1 MTHLL
6 WRAPLLILLFGGCR
20 DRPAI
25 PGITLAAAR
34 APPSGSADSLLA
46 SGEARYWK
54 SEFDSAGTA
63 FTAALRAARAGSDRP
78 AEARALT
85 WLGLAAWRSGRYA
98 DARRDGE
105 AAIAL
110 KHRLGYRE
118 ELARSYNALGL
129 LAWNEGRLFDARA
142 LLDSAVAVARTMND
156 REGAGKAAGNLALV
170 QVELGEFASARLG
183 FQAMLESGRAKG
195 DARVQGNALTNLAML
210 DVRVGN
216 PSAAIPRLQEA
227 RHLFRSADYPT
238 GEQAAVGQLATAYQG
253 LGALQPAFA
262 ALDTALQLSR
272 RYGLQREVA
281 ANLEVLAQLHQEV
294 GENRRALGLYADAQT
309 INAALG
315 LQVEQG
321 SDLRSQAEIY
331 VDLGQGASAGRSAR
345 QALEVHRTAGATFE
359 ELDDLLLL
367 AEIAGT
373 EADTAAARQDLN
385 SAHELASHLDARTA
399 RVDVALAE
407 AREAERR
414 GRPDRVLATLDAAR
428 RDLTAGGYGV
438 DWKVYDLRAGA
449 ELALNRLQAAAAAAR
464 RAVDAVERGRAGLVS
479 ASERTG
485 YLAGRARAYARLLDI
500 LVRLGRLDDAFGVA
514 DAMRGRA
521 LLEYLTESGRGDGSS
536 AELRRL
542 TEPDTLLQHIGAL
555 ESALTTL
562 ERQRADSVGSAFGEA
577 RAQLERELTA
587 ARDVYEALAVRTP
600 SGERSG
606 LALLGAEPTH
616 ARVVQAALAGDEALL
631 AYVVAS
637 DQAHLFV
644 VRGDGIRHVALPVTA
659 ELLTARVRLARDL
672 LGKPGTGAP
681 PPMLDALHD
690 LLVAPA
696 LRAGALRGVRRLV
709 IVPHGALTY
718 LPFGALRNA
727 GTGRYLAQ
735 DFVVSVLPSGGA
747 LPALRGRSP
756 GAFHGSSGVALAPTP
771 IGLPASRAEVEA
783 FRLAV
788 PGATLEIGDSATE
801 PAARRALET
810 AAIVHLASHAAMNAT
825 NPLFSRIELASGSGG
840 STEDDGRL
848 EVHELLD
855 LAVQSPLVFL
865 SGCETGVGDAWTTS
879 YRAGEDYATLGLAL
893 LYAGAGSVV
902 ATLWRIDDR
911 SAAALAARFY
921 EHLRTMP
928 TADALAQAQRDLL
941 DDARFAGPYNWAGY
955 ELLGAPGATATGRD

>member
-1 MTHLL
+1 V
-6 WRAPLLILLFGGCR
+6 
-20 DRPAI
+20 
-25 PGITLAAAR
+25 
-34 APPSGSADSLLA
+34 
-46 SGEARYWK
+46 
-54 SEFDSAGTA
+54 
-63 FTAALRAARAGSDRP
+63 FTAALRAARVGGDRP

-85 WLGLAAWRSGRYA
+85 WLGLTAWRTGRYA

-105 AAIAL
+105 AALAL

-142 LLDSAVAVARTMND
+142 FLDSAAGAARTMND
-156 REGAGKAAGNLALV
+156 RDGAGKAAGNLALV
-170 QVELGEFASARLG
+170 QVELGEFPAARRG

-210 DVRVGN
+210 DIRVGD
-216 PSAAIPRLQEA
+216 PAAAIPRLQDA
-227 RHLFRSADYPT
+227 RRLFRSADYPA
-238 GEQAAVGQLATAYQG
+238 GEQAAVGQLATAYQA
-253 LGALQPAFA
+253 LGALQSAFA

-272 RYGLQREVA
+272 HHGLQREVA
-281 ANLEVLAQLHQEV
+281 ANLEVLAQLHQEI
-294 GENRRALGLYADAQT
+294 GEQRRALGRYAEAQQ
-309 INAALG
+309 INDALG
-315 LQVEQG
+315 LTVEQG
-321 SDLRSQAEIY
+321 SDLRSQAEIF
-331 VDLGQGASAGRSAR
+331 VELGQGASAGRSAR
-345 QALEVHRTAGATFE
+345 QALQIHRTAGATFE

-373 EADTAAARQDLN
+373 DADTAAARQDLD

-414 GRPDRVLATLDAAR
+414 GRPERVLSALDAAG

-438 DWKVYDLRAGA
+438 EWKVDDLRAGA
-449 ELALNRLQAAAAAAR
+449 ELALGRVEAGAASAR

-479 ASERTG
+479 ASQRTG

-500 LVRLGRLDDAFGVA
+500 LVRLGRLDEAFGAA

-521 LLEYLTESGRGDGSS
+521 LLEYLTASGQSDSSS
-536 AELRRL
+536 ADVRKLAG
-542 TEPDTLLQHIGAL
+542 PDTLLQHIASLGD
-555 ESALTTL
+555 ALTRL
-562 ERQRADSVGSAFGEA
+562 ERQRDDSAGQAFRDA
-577 RAQLERELTA
+577 RAQLEHELA
-587 ARDVYEALAVRTP
+587 GARDAYEALAVRAP
-600 SGERSG
+600 SGEGSG
-606 LALLGAEPTH
+606 LALLGAAPTR
-616 ARVVQAALAGDEALL
+616 AGVVRAALAGDEALL
-631 AYVVAS
+631 AYVVAT

-644 VRGDGIRHVALPVTA
+644 VRRDGIRHLALPVTA

-672 LGKPGTGAP
+672 LGKGGTGAP
-681 PPMLDALHD
+681 PPVLDALHD

-696 LRAGALRGVRRLV
+696 LRSGALHGVRRLV

-718 LPFGALRNA
+718 LPFGALRDA
-727 GTGRYLAQ
+727 ASGRYLVQ
-735 DFVVSVLPSGGA
+735 DFVVSVLPSAGA
-747 LPALRGRSP
+747 LPALRARSS
-756 GAFHGSSGVALAPTP
+756 GVFHAPSGVALAPTP
-771 IGLPASRAEVEA
+771 VGLPSSRAEVEA

-788 PGATLEIGDSATE
+788 PGATLEIGDAATE

-810 AAIVHLASHAAMNAT
+810 APIVHIASHAAMNPT
-825 NPLFSRIELASGSGG
+825 NPLFSRIELATGSGQ
-840 STEDDGRL
+840 SPENDGRL

-855 LAVQSPLVFL
+855 LAVRSRLVFL
-865 SGCETGVGDAWTTS
+865 SGCETGVGEAWTTS

-911 SAAALAARFY
+911 SAAALAGRFY

-928 TADALAQAQRDLL
+928 AADALAEAQRDLL
-941 DDARFAGPYNWAGY
+941 AGARFAGPYYWAGY
-955 ELLGAPGATATGRD
+955 ELLGAPGALAPGRD